1 MNRNSDLIP
10 TSDELVRPSEIGD
23 SEVRLTEDSS
33 KKVFTNEEITTASD
47 MKQYLDDVGF
57 ESIIKP
63 LLQRLLS
70 KKPHEPVAFIINDLC
85 SRYPNEAV
93 KAVAALTKKI
103 NPEEKLRFF
112 EHRPGDDLHDGL
124 TLKATIKASGLVV

>member
-1 MNRNSDLIP
+1 
-10 TSDELVRPSEIGD
+10 
-23 SEVRLTEDSS
+23 
-33 KKVFTNEEITTASD
+33 

-93 KAVAALTKKI
+93 KAVAALTKKVSKYLNLIIIVIIIII
-103 NPEEKLRFF
+103 N
-112 EHRPGDDLHDGL
+112 
-124 TLKATIKASGLVV
+124 II